1 MDNYIGI
8 LATIQDV
15 TQRSPETIGTA
26 MNTIM
31 SRFGNIKAGKFV
43 ATQED
48 MASADYDEENFSNLN
63 DIETVLDTV
72 GIKLRESYGVYRDIQ
87 DVLQDIADIWDTISQ
102 TEQNALASAIAGE
115 YCLSI

>member
-48 MASADYDEENFSNLN
+48 MESADYNEENFANLN
-63 DIETVLDTV
+63 IWVN
-72 GIKLRESYGVYRDIQ
+72 
-87 DVLQDIADIWDTISQ
+87 IA
-102 TEQNALASAIAGE
+102 
-115 YCLSI
+115 